1 MGNVV
6 IFYTD
11 CNFQGQKSE
20 LKPGKYNI
28 NEMGIPNDSLSSV
41 KVPKGIRVTLFE
53 HANFEGRRLVL
64 DADEPCLLNRTVE
77 GLNFNDQASSIF
89 IEQVGEIANQA
100 AELEQRKRQAT
111 EQAQLRRKQD
121 VEQNL
126 TKDVVFKK
134 APAESYNF
142 YQGLDSG
149 GNDIRRSNNQD
160 NAEALMQECNEDP
173 NCLGFNT
180 NGFLKNKLNP
190 KDSWR
195 KWTDEPKKGF
205 YAKESKDKEL
215 ETVQIREINVKNSQ
229 TLISEPVFAVVLS
242 DGNDWIN
249 LSQLV
254 VTNLQGVN
262 VAKGAKTQSSGVGF
276 DAPESNAVDGEEASR
291 PHPKEYHSSGQK
303 AFFKVFLPNP
313 DIITSVTVYNRADC
327 CQERMA
333 SGYKIKLL
341 GKDDK
346 ILFTSDNLTK
356 ESKQVINIPI
366 QKGIKENVVK
376 VPNSVQNVVNAVE
389 NSVPVQRSVQNVVNA
404 VENSVPVVSQISN
417 NDKLV
422 KDITES
428 VLKSLR
434 NEQLSCKA
442 PDSKP
447 VDCKPVDC
455 KPVDSKPVNCK
466 PVNCKAVNCKI
477 NSKKS
482 SKKSS
487 KKLIYKEKFENT
499 ENDDT
504 LCYFIMLSLLL
515 ILFYIYKNNFKI

>member
-6 IFYTD
+6 TFYTD

-53 HANFEGRRLVL
+53 HGDFQGRKLVL
-64 DADEPCLLNRTVE
+64 EADEPCLLNRTVE

-89 IEQVGEIANQA
+89 IEQIGDPA
-100 AELEQRKRQAT
+100 AELEQRKKQEVELTQLRQRQAA
-111 EQAQLRRKQD
+111 EQAQLRKSQD
-121 VEQNL
+121 VEKIL

-134 APAESYNF
+134 APTESYNF

-160 NAEALMQECNEDP
+160 NAEALMEECNADSQ
-173 NCLGFNT
+173 CFGFNT

-205 YAKESKDKEL
+205 YVKESKDKEL
-215 ETVQIREINVKNSQ
+215 ENVKNSQ
-229 TLISEPVFAVVLS
+229 TPISEPVFAVVLS
-242 DGNDWIN
+242 DGTDWIN

-276 DAPESNAVDGEEASR
+276 DAPEANAVDGEEASR

-333 SGYKIKLL
+333 SGYKVKLL

-366 QKGIKENVVK
+366 QKGIDKNEVK
-376 VPNSVQNVVNAVE
+376 VKNIADVVQK
-389 NSVPVQRSVQNVVNA
+389 SVPVQNIVDTVQK
-404 VENSVPVVSQISN
+404 SVPVSSN
-417 NDKLV
+417 NDQLV
-422 KDITES
+422 KDITEA
-428 VLKSLR
+428 VLKSIR
-434 NEQLSCKA
+434 SEQLSCK
-442 PDSKP
+442 PVDSKP
-447 VDCKPVDC
+447 VDCKPVEC
-455 KPVDSKPVNCK
+455 KPVECK
-466 PVNCKAVNCKI
+466 PVYCKL

-482 SKKSS
+482 TKKNSKKKS
-487 KKLIYKEKFENT
+487 KKVILKEKFENT
-499 ENDDT
+499 ENDDSMFQ
-504 LCYFIMLSLLL
+504 FIMLCILL
-515 ILFYIYKNNFKI
+515 IAFLIYTKKIIL